1 MVITH
6 PAELTLRDIS
16 EMSRVHLIE
25 QLLVFNDY
33 CAFQFNREELFDLPN
48 NVLRGL
54 LYAARRHLIR
64 SGSSSRVR
72 WVGTPTRS

>member
-16 EMSRVHLIE
+16 EMSRVHLVE

-33 CAFQFNREELFDLPN
+33 CAFRFNRDELCELPN

-54 LYAARRHLIR
+54 LYAARRHYH
-64 SGSSSRVR
+64 GK
-72 WVGTPTRS
+72 GY